1 MSKKLQIVAQATIE
15 AFGIRLFT
23 NGDHRA
29 YQMMEISFGN
39 TGITRKTFSVAPIDF
54 AAIINGIL
62 YSKSISEFLEAVEDT
77 WISERLGN
85 MISDIWSEV
94 EDL

>member
-1 MSKKLQIVAQATIE
+1 MSENLKIVAQATIE

-39 TGITRKTFSVAPIDF
+39 AGITERTFSVAPVDF

-62 YSKSISEFLEAVEDT
+62 YSKTISEFLEAVENT
-77 WISERLGN
+77 WIAERIDG
-85 MISDIWSEV
+85 MISEIWRQM
-94 EDL
+94 EDY